1 MTCVHNKYYIPLYV
15 CAYDVTLDV
24 DKKFL
29 HVHFERRNYYE
40 YMTNVEIVE
49 QWGDSVKVILDFARN
64 CHLIS
69 LLNDVLPVR
78 LDIRVYIRLVF
89 ACFLIKKTEVSSY

>member
-49 QWGDSVKVILDFARN
+49 Q
-64 CHLIS
+64 
-69 LLNDVLPVR
+69 
-78 LDIRVYIRLVF
+78 
-89 ACFLIKKTEVSSY
+89 